1 MLVGDPSARSL
12 CPRWE
17 PVRIWDVGGGN
28 AASDVAL
35 VQRADPDRQ
44 EVHGEQGECLE
55 DLD

>member
-44 EVHGEQGECLE
+44 EVQGEQGECLE

>member
-1 MLVGDPSARSL
+1 M
-12 CPRWE
+12 
-17 PVRIWDVGGGN
+17 RIWDVGGGN

-44 EVHGEQGECLE
+44 EVQGEQGEQGECLE